1 MTTLSTPQNDIRQI
15 ISAYDRPII
24 RAYSWGRFKILRQRF
39 LSEIGQYLPPS
50 GHILDLGC
58 GFGLFSLYFAKR
70 HPNLHITGIDLNS
83 TRIQTARKTA
93 KTLGLTNVDYE
104 VGDATTFTFRE
115 KFDAAYMLDIIH
127 HIPSQAVPSL
137 IKELYGLLKDDSR
150 LILKDVDTKPTYKRW
165 FTYVLDKLVDRET
178 DVHYWELEELTKLLA
193 NSGFQVFT
201 HAMVDYL
208 PYPHLLYVCQKSLP
222 KISNNKP
229 KLLEDPHPEQ
239 ELALN

>member
-1 MTTLSTPQNDIRQI
+1 MTTPSTPQNDIRQI
-15 ISAYDRPII
+15 IGAYDTPII
-24 RAYSWGRFKILRQRF
+24 RTYSWGRFKILRQRF

-70 HPNLHITGIDLNS
+70 YPNLHITGIDLNPN
-83 TRIQTARKTA
+83 RIHTARKA
-93 KTLGLTNVDYE
+93 ARTLGLKNVEYE
-104 VGDATTFTFRE
+104 VGDATTFTFRG

-127 HIPSQAVPSL
+127 HIPCQAVPPL
-137 IKELYGLLKDDSR
+137 IQELYGLLKNDSR

-165 FTYVLDKLVDRET
+165 FTYVLDKLIDRQAE
-178 DVHYWELEELTKLLA
+178 VHYWELEELTKLLS

-208 PYPHLLYVCQKSLP
+208 PYPHLLYICQKNLKQDP
-222 KISNNKP
+222 TNKIP
-229 KLLEDPHPEQ
+229 FLEDPKPDR
-239 ELALN
+239 ELVSF